1 MNIPDQVNPRILST
15 YGYAGCSALHKRKYL
30 LLLNFSRLGGE
41 RTLCSMCRS
50 PLGRIEALSYM
61 ALYYSYSNVEPFH
74 LSEQSHI
81 FYLANNLSELYFVLE
96 SFLLPCFAHM
106 CPPHTTTS
114 NSASLKFVPEI
125 QVHSALLL
133 SSRQWGALCHIQ
145 PQIFQAWNLC

>member
-74 LSEQSHI
+74 LFEQSHI

-106 CPPHTTTS
+106 CPRHTTTS

-145 PQIFQAWNLC
+145 PQIFQA